1 MAIVGKKFPNLNVDA
16 MNEMG
21 DTFKVNVLEEAIN
34 NKKKVLLFWY
44 RDTQTTFISLDLV
57 ALSLAMFSL
66 RSLMFCSKSAIFF
79 WASSSVVLVSV
90 EAVPAAGVGWAEACC
105 SS

>member
-34 NKKKVLLFWY
+34 NKKKVLFGVEIIVDDTPVAPCPYFW
-44 RDTQTTFISLDLV
+44 
-57 ALSLAMFSL
+57 
-66 RSLMFCSKSAIFF
+66 
-79 WASSSVVLVSV
+79 
-90 EAVPAAGVGWAEACC
+90 
-105 SS
+105 